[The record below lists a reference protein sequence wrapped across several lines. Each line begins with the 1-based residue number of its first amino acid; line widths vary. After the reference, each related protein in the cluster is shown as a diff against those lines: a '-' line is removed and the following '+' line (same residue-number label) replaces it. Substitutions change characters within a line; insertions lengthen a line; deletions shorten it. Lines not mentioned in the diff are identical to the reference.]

1 VPYRSWSRTMTP
13 ILETKALT
21 KRFGGLTAINDLTL
35 TVERGELRCLL
46 GPNGAGKTTLFNL
59 ITGRERPSAGEIYFD
74 GRQLTG
80 VPIHEIA
87 RLGIGR
93 KFQIPNIYEHLSVAD
108 NLVVALQHS
117 LSVGAL
123 LRHGRRGAGDDRILA
138 ILDDISLGDKRHLPA
153 THLSH
158 GEKQWLEIGMVL
170 ASRPQLLLFDEP
182 TAGMTADETRKT
194 VTLLQ
199 QLSARQLTM
208 LVIGHDMHFI
218 RAIARGVTVLH
229 KGRVVAEGD
238 IGAIER
244 DPVVRDVYLGKA

>member
-1 VPYRSWSRTMTP
+1 MTG

-21 KRFGGLTAINDLTL
+21 KRFGGLTAINELTL
-35 TVERGELRCLL
+35 TIERGELRCLL

-74 GRQLTG
+74 GRPLSK

-93 KFQIPNIYEHLSVAD
+93 KFQIPNVYEHLSAAD

-117 LSVGAL
+117 LSVAAL
-123 LRHGRRGAGDDRILA
+123 LRHQRRSGARDDRIGA
-138 ILDDISLGDKRHLPA
+138 ILDDIGLGDKRNLPA

-158 GEKQWLEIGMVL
+158 GEKQWLEMGMVL

-182 TAGMTADETRKT
+182 TAGMTVDEIRKT

-218 RAIARGVTVLH
+218 RAIAHRVTVLH
-229 KGRVVAEGD
+229 KGRVVADGD
-238 IGAIER
+238 IRAIER
-244 DPVVRDVYLGKA
+244 DPVVRDIYLGKA